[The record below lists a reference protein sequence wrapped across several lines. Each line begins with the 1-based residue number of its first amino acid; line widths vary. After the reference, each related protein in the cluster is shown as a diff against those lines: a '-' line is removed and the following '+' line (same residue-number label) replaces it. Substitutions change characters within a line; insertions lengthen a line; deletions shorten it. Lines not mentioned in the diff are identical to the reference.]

1 MFVEPLLIYPK
12 LECVAYWVHP
22 EILDLIKDMDN
33 QDGHYTGNLIRA
45 DLIFDDTRIVHIIFA
60 TDYEGVKEIMTD
72 DGMPEYLGRLSLL
85 LSEPVWTP
93 GGDVFCETEY
103 GKIVQ
108 KLFPMFDEDFKFA
121 VSSDVSLATDGDE
134 WWFDD

>member
-12 LECVAYWVHP
+12 LECVAYWIHP
-22 EILDLIKDMDN
+22 EVHELIKDMNN

-45 DLIFDDTRIVHIIFA
+45 DLVFDDTRIVHIIFA
-60 TDYEGVKEIMTD
+60 TDQTGMKEILTD
-72 DGMPEYLGRLSLL
+72 EGMPEYLGRLSLL
-85 LSEPVWTP
+85 LTQPTWMP
-93 GGDVFCETEY
+93 GDKVFSETEY
-103 GKIVQ
+103 GKIFQ
-108 KLFPMFDEDFKFA
+108 HLFPMFDEDFSFA